1 MTSTFSSI
9 YFLLVNTFFVTN
21 IFFNSERKSILLNQ
35 FVNRPTTVR
44 LNIHVISCDTY
55 DIIYNHW
62 ASLLLACILHKVW
75 ATTGLTHCYFFRYF
89 LHGKNQE
96 RERENANNFCFTSRT
111 WHETNAAKERLL
123 GFLFSFQHSEK
134 RNVLVLNGFLCKQ
147 ISSLAF
153 DSINVCTKRKC
164 WSDILI
170 ELMLFSIHTCTKK
183 QVSIDTNFVQV
194 GWRNQNIVR
203 LCSRRIYRWQK
214 KNSSRDIMFFFLIK
228 LCPVQQRTSVDY
240 INRNAGRSLFL
251 MPVCLSILFYTN

>member
-62 ASLLLACILHKVW
+62 ASLLLSCILHKVW

-96 RERENANNFCFTSRT
+96 RERKC
-111 WHETNAAKERLL
+111 KQ
-123 GFLFSFQHSEK
+123 FLFYVAHMTWNECSK
-134 RNVLVLNGFLCKQ
+134 RTSTW
-147 ISSLAF
+147 IS
-153 DSINVCTKRKC
+153 
-164 WSDILI
+164 
-170 ELMLFSIHTCTKK
+170 
-183 QVSIDTNFVQV
+183 
-194 GWRNQNIVR
+194 
-203 LCSRRIYRWQK
+203 
-214 KNSSRDIMFFFLIK
+214 FFFS
-228 LCPVQQRTSVDY
+228 T
-240 INRNAGRSLFL
+240 
-251 MPVCLSILFYTN
+251 